1 MCKEF
6 FKHDDI
12 KSTIYALALAY
23 ALLPDTSHKSSD
35 GPTIPEKL
43 KADVF
48 KKLRY
53 HVITG
58 KLIAFVAD
66 VHAAFLASG
75 LSYRP
80 NARDLCGNHISG
92 APRRR
97 RDDNLTHWLISTR
110 PATTPAPAVRS
121 DPRPLSRAKSDALPS
136 FLNATRTGANT
147 ARQYRV

>member
-80 NARDLCGNHISG
+80 NGRDLLN
-92 APRRR
+92 
-97 RDDNLTHWLISTR
+97 RDPGYLAGYLKKIQTKELDIPAKCVKGDSMKIMKYIMNLPEQNVGIMWR
-110 PATTPAPAVRS
+110 
-121 DPRPLSRAKSDALPS
+121 RAKRY
-136 FLNATRTGANT
+136 NAVAEWQLRD
-147 ARQYRV
+147 